1 MNTLATIIDKEQLD
15 AERPQQFRYLHK
27 EAAVDWNT
35 VGRYALEALP
45 GAGLGILLNRGILR
59 NKSLGSNALAAI
71 LGGTASTGLVE
82 AIRSVDAKAAE
93 AQKQDPLKYTV
104 SNFRQRNAASQYVDQ
119 LNETFKQEHG
129 RDMTENER
137 ALLMHRALEE
147 LRKMEAIPGTTLGAG
162 VDLSRML
169 LRAVGKRFGG
179 PGAFFLNDPE
189 TMYAQQFSG
198 NADLKIGSDVWNQR
212 MNAYRTSG
220 LKSGGAPT
228 VSEYVNSLR
237 NNLDEANKTSTLAN
251 AQRAIVAGTMQT
263 AESPQQ
269 RKLLKQ
275 LDDTYRREARAAD
288 RIVSNTQNQVNRY
301 SGAQDLLETQA
312 VANRYVRHSPIPFV
326 NNMLRRAA
334 HPIPIKG
341 RNAARLFRGLWIAPT
356 TLAGIGLDAMRILVN
371 RRKADPELKAVYDS
385 STNTPPAVYND

>member
-1 MNTLATIIDKEQLD
+1 MNTLATIVDKEQLD

-59 NKSLGSNALAAI
+59 NKSLGSNVLAAI

-119 LNETFKQEHG
+119 LNEEFKKENG
-129 RDMTENER
+129 RDMTESER
-137 ALLMHRALEE
+137 APLMHKALQE

-169 LRAVGKRFGG
+169 SRAVLKRFGG

-198 NADLKIGSDVWNQR
+198 NNDLKIGSDVWNQR

-220 LKSGGAPT
+220 LTSGGAPT
-228 VSEYVNSLR
+228 VREYVNSLR

-251 AQRAIVAGTMQT
+251 AQRAIIAGTVQN
-263 AESPQQ
+263 AKSPQQ

-275 LDDTYRREARAAD
+275 LDDMYKLEARAAD
-288 RIVSNTQNQVNRY
+288 RIASNTQNQVNRY

-341 RNAARLFRGLWIAPT
+341 RDAARLFRGFWVAPT
-356 TLAGIGLDAMRILVN
+356 TLAGIGLDALSTLVN
-371 RRKADPELKAVYDS
+371 RRKANPELKAVYDS

>member
-119 LNETFKQEHG
+119 LNEAFKQEHG
-129 RDMTENER
+129 RDMTESER
-137 ALLMHRALEE
+137 APLMHRALEE
-147 LRKMEAIPGTTLGAG
+147 LRKMEAIPGTTIGAG
-162 VDLSRML
+162 VDLSRMAT
-169 LRAVGKRFGG
+169 RAVMKRFGG
-179 PGAFFLNDPE
+179 PGAFFLNEPE
-189 TMYAQQFSG
+189 TMYAHQFSG
-198 NADLKIGSDVWNQR
+198 NNDLKIGSDVWNQR
-212 MNAYRTSG
+212 MEAYRTSG
-220 LKSGGAPT
+220 LTSGGAPT
-228 VSEYVNSLR
+228 VREYVKSLR
-237 NNLDEANKTSTLAN
+237 STLDDANKTRTEAN
-251 AQRAIVAGTMQT
+251 MARAIAAGTMQN

-269 RKLLKQ
+269 RKWLKQ

-288 RIVSNTQNQVNRY
+288 RIAAHTQNRLNHY
-301 SGAQDLLETQA
+301 SGSQDLLETQA
-312 VANRYVRHSPIPFV
+312 VANRYVRHSPIPVV
-326 NNMLRRAA
+326 NNILRRAA
-334 HPIPIKG
+334 HPIPTKG
-341 RNAARLFRGLWIAPT
+341 RTAARLFRGLWVAPT
-356 TLAGIGLDAMRILVN
+356 TLAGIGLDALSTLVN

>member
-1 MNTLATIIDKEQLD
+1 MNTLATVIDKEQLD

-59 NKSLGSNALAAI
+59 NKSLGSNVLAAI
-71 LGGTASTGLVE
+71 LGGTASTGIVE
-82 AIRSVDAKAAE
+82 AIRSTDAQTAA
-93 AQKQDPLKYTV
+93 AQRQDPLKYTV

-119 LNETFKQEHG
+119 LNEEFKKENG
-129 RDMTENER
+129 RDMTESER
-137 ALLMHRALEE
+137 APLMHKALQD
-147 LRKMEAIPGTTLGAG
+147 LRKMEAIPGTTLGTG

-169 LRAVGKRFGG
+169 LRAVGKRSGG

-198 NADLKIGSDVWNQR
+198 NNDLKIGSDVWNQR

-220 LKSGGAPT
+220 LMSGGAPT
-228 VSEYVNSLR
+228 VREYVKSLQS
-237 NNLDEANKTSTLAN
+237 NLNAANKTSTLAN
-251 AQRAIVAGTMQT
+251 AQRAIIAGTMQN

-288 RIVSNTQNQVNRY
+288 RIASYTQNRINQY
-301 SGAQDLLETQA
+301 SGSQDLYETRA
-312 VANRYVRHSPIPFV
+312 VANQYARYSPIPVV
-326 NNMLRRAA
+326 NNILRRAA
-334 HPIPIKG
+334 HPIPTKG
-341 RNAARLFRGLWIAPT
+341 RTAARLFRGLWVAPT
-356 TLAGIGLDAMRILVN
+356 TLAGIGLDALSTLVN

>member
-119 LNETFKQEHG
+119 LNEAFKQEHG
-129 RDMTENER
+129 RDMTESER
-137 ALLMHRALEE
+137 APLMHRALEE

-169 LRAVGKRFGG
+169 SRAVGKRSGG
-179 PGAFFLNDPE
+179 PGAFFLNEPE

-198 NADLKIGSDVWNQR
+198 NNDLKIGSDVWNQR
-212 MNAYRTSG
+212 MEAYRTSG
-220 LKSGGAPT
+220 LTSGGAPT
-228 VSEYVNSLR
+228 VREYVKSLR
-237 NNLDEANKTSTLAN
+237 STLDDANKTRTEAN
-251 AQRAIVAGTMQT
+251 MARAIAAGTMQN

-275 LDDTYRREARAAD
+275 LDDTCRREARAAD
-288 RIVSNTQNQVNRY
+288 RIASYTQNRINQY
-301 SGAQDLLETQA
+301 SGSQDLYETRA
-312 VANRYVRHSPIPFV
+312 VANRYVRHSPIPVV
-326 NNMLRRAA
+326 NNILRRAA
-334 HPIPIKG
+334 HPIPTKG
-341 RNAARLFRGLWIAPT
+341 RTAARLFRGLWVAPT
-356 TLAGIGLDAMRILVN
+356 TLAGIGLDALSTLVN